1 MSQSWWQDVSY
12 ICLNICQET
21 FIWRLYVSQ
30 VAKLLM
36 RSYFH
41 CNIHLIWPIMEWR
54 SISLKLPW
62 SCWWRAYTW
71 CSSYFAQN
79 LRRNHNQSMHAKL
92 PSWPT
97 KKRMPCFE
105 VRNWSPTKNKSSDK
119 RRREAI
125 MWAGFW
131 WPVTNSA
138 FICSL
143 FGGIYKAVIGIWW
156 HFVTVKTCNKC
167 PRTDITVSPP
177 GSN

>member
-1 MSQSWWQDVSY
+1 MVIKISAKKLSYDDCMCHKLQNFSWDHIS
-12 ICLNICQET
+12 T
-21 FIWRLYVSQ
+21 ATSIWSDQLWNGDLSVWSFRDLVGGEPTPG
-30 VAKLLM
+30 VL
-36 RSYFH
+36 
-41 CNIHLIWPIMEWR
+41 PISR
-54 SISLKLPW
+54 KISGGTTTNR
-62 SCWWRAYTW
+62 CT
-71 CSSYFAQN
+71 QN
-79 LRRNHNQSMHAKL
+79 CPLDQLRNGSL
-92 PSWPT
+92 SL
-97 KKRMPCFE
+97 E
-105 VRNWSPTKNKSSDK
+105 VRNSSPAKNSFNK
-119 RRREAI
+119 RSREAI